1 MLSAG
6 LGPRRLWVRGLETGH
21 SVLLTLHLELRKL
34 GISLRVTEAR
44 SSVRDLLRAE
54 GLDEKVGPIDR
65 FASVADLVENF
76 QQQTNQP
83 RSGK

>member
-1 MLSAG
+1 VICDLSSSPYVDLAG
-6 LGPRRLWVRGLETGH
+6 V
-21 SVLLTLHLELRKL
+21 SVLLTLHLELQKL

-76 QQQTNQP
+76 RSQTDLKQ
-83 RSGK
+83 R